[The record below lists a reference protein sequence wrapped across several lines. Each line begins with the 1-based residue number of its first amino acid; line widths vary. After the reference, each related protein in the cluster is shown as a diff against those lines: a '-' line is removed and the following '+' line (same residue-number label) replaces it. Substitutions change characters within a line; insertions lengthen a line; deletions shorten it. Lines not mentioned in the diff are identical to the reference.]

1 MMSKGKTHHYRGNL
15 LMNVRI
21 WLKMVSALFIIIFLA
36 GCSPLVNL
44 SNANNVTN
52 RPGPS
57 ATPSLHGNVAIYLNT
72 TSAKNEMTV
81 NNNFIGFSIELPQI
95 CEILSLD
102 AQNPAH
108 YEQLFKNLGEGI
120 FHIGGHS
127 ADLTEWSPYGS
138 YCSTTNAVLSRTL
151 VHNFFAFVARIHW
164 QVIWGLNLIRYN
176 PQAAANEASYVASV
190 AGSSLIAFNIGNEPD
205 LYAKHGFR
213 QANWGYADYIA
224 EWNAY
229 YTAVHQLVPAAKFI
243 GSDACCES
251 PFFYNFVQ
259 DESGKIIA
267 ATHHFYAGQV
277 IYGSGQNADI
287 PYLLSTYLEGQQAEY
302 LSRWK
307 AAAQQAGVPL
317 EITESNTFSNGGVA
331 GVSNTYAAAL
341 WATDFLCEAASLGVQ
356 SIEFQNSRQALY
368 NSIDDNGNP
377 TPLYYGLLF
386 FHALTQSS
394 NYTLTSVSLQTS
406 LNVTVYKVTDA
417 DGKIHLIVINKD
429 LDQDASVGIQLS
441 TSATKAQVLRLTAP
455 SLDATS
461 QVSLGGAMLSSQGAW
476 SPSNLETISVQGNV
490 AYITVPKGS
499 AAELTFA

>member
-1 MMSKGKTHHYRGNL
+1 MGEGF
-15 LMNVRI
+15 LMNVRN
-21 WLKMVSALFIIIFLA
+21 WLKAISALFVIVFLA

-44 SNANNVTN
+44 SNATNATNN
-52 RPGPS
+52 PS
-57 ATPSLHGNVAIYLNT
+57 PSNTSSIRGNTIISLNT
-72 TSAKNEMTV
+72 TNET
-81 NNNFIGFSIELPQI
+81 NKALINDNPIGLSFELSEV

-102 AQNPAH
+102 AQNPTR
-108 YEQLFKNLGEGI
+108 YEQFYKNLGNGVM
-120 FHIGGHS
+120 HVGGHS
-127 ADLTEWSPYGS
+127 SELGVWSPYGS
-138 YCSTTNAVLSRTL
+138 PYCSSSHTVVTRSMISA
-151 VHNFFAFVARIHW
+151 FFAFVARIHW

-176 PQAAANEASYVASV
+176 PQAAANEASYVASA
-190 AGSSLIAFNIGNEPD
+190 AGSSLTAFNIGNEPD

-213 QANWGYADYIA
+213 PANWGYANYIA

-251 PFFYNFVQ
+251 PLFYNFVQ

-302 LSRWK
+302 LSRWR
-307 AAAQQAGVPL
+307 AVAQQAGVPL
-317 EITESNTFSNGGVA
+317 EITESNTFSNGGIA

-368 NSIDDNGNP
+368 NAIDDNGNP

-394 NYTLTSVSLQTS
+394 NYTVTSVNLQTS
-406 LNVTVYKVTDA
+406 LNVTAYKVTDV
-417 DGKIHLIVINKD
+417 DGKLHLIVINKD
-429 LDQDASVGIQLS
+429 LDQNATVGIQLS
-441 TSATKAQVLRLTAP
+441 ASATKAQVLRLTAP

-461 QVSLGGAMLSSQGAW
+461 QVSLGGAMLSSQGTW
-476 SPSNLETISVQGNV
+476 SPTNLETISVQGNV
-490 AYITVPKGS
+490 AYVTVPKGS